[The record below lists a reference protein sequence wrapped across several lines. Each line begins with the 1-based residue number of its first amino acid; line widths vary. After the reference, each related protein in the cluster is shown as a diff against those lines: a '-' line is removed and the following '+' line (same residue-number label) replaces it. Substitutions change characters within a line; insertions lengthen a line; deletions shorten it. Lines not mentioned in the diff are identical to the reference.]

1 MRAGEMSDEQIVAL
15 LQEAQKGQKTIAA
28 LCKEK
33 GVTQTTFYT
42 WRKKFADMQTSEVK
56 RLREMEKENA
66 RLKRLLAERD
76 LDIDILKEL
85 AQKNFWLPPRR
96 KPRRPT

>member
-1 MRAGEMSDEQIVAL
+1 V
-15 LQEAQKGQKTIAA
+15 LQEAEKGEKSIAD

-33 GVTQTTFYT
+33 GISQNTFYT
-42 WRKKFADMQTSEVK
+42 WRRKFGAMQTSDVK
-56 RLREMEKENA
+56 RLRDLEKENA

-85 AQKNFWLPPRR
+85 AAKNF
-96 KPRRPT
+96 

>member
-1 MRAGEMSDEQIVAL
+1 MKAGEMSDEQIVAI
-15 LQEAQKGQKTIAA
+15 LQEAQRAEKTIVA

-33 GVTQTTFYT
+33 GITENTFYA
-42 WRKKFADMQTSEVK
+42 WRKKFAGLQTSEVK
-56 RLREMEKENA
+56 RLRELERENA

-85 AQKNFWLPPRR
+85 AQKNF
-96 KPRRPT
+96 